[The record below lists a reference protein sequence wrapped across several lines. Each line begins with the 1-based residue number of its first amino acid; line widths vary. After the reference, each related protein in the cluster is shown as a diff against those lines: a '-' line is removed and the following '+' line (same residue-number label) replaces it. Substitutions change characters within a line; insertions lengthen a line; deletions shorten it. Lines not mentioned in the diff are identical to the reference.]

1 MERPP
6 LSADARNRGVLS
18 WLRSTKLGEVLSYR
32 DFRLLWIGA
41 FVSFSG
47 SWVSQVAR
55 GFFVFRL
62 TGDESKLGLINFAWS
77 IPVCLF
83 GLFAGSATDMFNK
96 RIVLVIAQLILGL
109 TAIFLAF
116 AIWLGFIE
124 YWMILLVALINGFV
138 STIEMPT
145 RQSIVSSVVPPSV
158 LPAAV
163 PVNAMTF
170 NVARVMGPA
179 IGAVVLATMGTA
191 TCVLVDGL
199 TYLAII
205 WAVVAIRADLSAK
218 AREPQP
224 LLDLIT
230 EGAIY
235 TWRDRRLRSLFI
247 LECLTATFGLGFLPL
262 LPAFVQEVMGQGI
275 VTIHGHRVDLLKS
288 GIGWAYTAVGVGSIC
303 ALLLITSVSDSDRK
317 ALIIRVAMLALGIA
331 LPLLS
336 LAHSPFLAYPLLAIA
351 GGAIIMQLN
360 TTNTLF
366 QTLAPERLRGRV
378 LAMHIWAV
386 NGISPFGVLA
396 FGWLAEQSRKHPIM
410 ALGRWDIHFPD
421 TGVSLVLR
429 LSGAVMLLGGLAAC
443 LTRRGLSGLHHL
455 PNA

>member
-1 MERPP
+1 MR
-6 LSADARNRGVLS
+6 A
-18 WLRSTKLGEVLSYR
+18 TKLGQVLSYR

-41 FVSFSG
+41 FISFSG

-55 GFFVFRL
+55 GFFVYRL

-77 IPVCLF
+77 IPVCVF

-96 RIVLVIAQLILGL
+96 RVVLVIAQLILGA
-109 TAIFLAF
+109 TAIFLAV
-116 AIWLGFIE
+116 AIWMGFIQ

-138 STIEMPT
+138 SCIEMPT
-145 RQSIVSSVVPPSV
+145 RQSIVSSVVPPDV

-179 IGAVVLATMGTA
+179 LGAVVLASMGVA
-191 TCVLVDGL
+191 TCFLIDGL
-199 TYLAII
+199 SYLAII
-205 WAVVAIRADLSAK
+205 WSVIAIQANLRAK

-224 LLDLIT
+224 LGDLIT

-235 TWRDRRLRSLFI
+235 TWRDRRLRSLFL
-247 LECLTATFGLGFLPL
+247 LENLTATFGLAFLPL
-262 LPAFVQEVMGQGI
+262 LPAFVQEVMHQGI
-275 VTIHGHRVDLLKS
+275 VVVHGQRIDLLKQ

-303 ALLLITSVSDSDRK
+303 ALLVMTSVSDTDKK
-317 ALIIRVAMLALGIA
+317 ALIIRGSMLTLGVA

-336 LAHSPFLAYPLLAIA
+336 IAGSPWLAYPLLAVS

-366 QTLAPERLRGRV
+366 QILAPERLRGRV

-386 NGISPFGVLA
+386 NGISPFGVLV
-396 FGWLAEQSRKHPIM
+396 FGWLAKESRIDPNVRV
-410 ALGRWDIHFPD
+410 GRWMIHLPD
-421 TGVSLVLR
+421 SGVSLILKIC
-429 LSGAVMLLGGLAAC
+429 GGIMLLGGFAAC
-443 LTRRGLSGLHHL
+443 MTRRGLSDLHQR
-455 PNA
+455 PAV

>member
-1 MERPP
+1 MERFSVSPTER
-6 LSADARNRGVLS
+6 DRGIVP
-18 WLRSTKLGEVLSYR
+18 WIKSTKLGEVLSYR

-77 IPVCLF
+77 MPVCIF
-83 GLFAGSATDMFNK
+83 GLVAGSATDMFNK
-96 RIVLVIAQLILGL
+96 RTVLVIAQLILGL
-109 TAIFLAF
+109 TAIFLAI
-116 AIWLGFIE
+116 AIWVGFIQ
-124 YWMILLVALINGFV
+124 YWMIVLVALINGFV

-145 RQSIVSSVVPPSV
+145 RQSVVSNVVPPSV

-179 IGAVVLATMGTA
+179 LAGLVLAYMGT
-191 TCVLVDGL
+191 TSCFLVDGI

-224 LLDLIT
+224 LADLIT

-247 LECLTATFGLGFLPL
+247 LEALTAAVGLCFLPL
-262 LPAFVQEVMGQGI
+262 LPAFVQQVMHQG
-275 VTIHGHRVDLLKS
+275 VVFVHGHRVDLLQHNL
-288 GIGWAYTAVGVGSIC
+288 GWAYIPVGLGSIA
-303 ALLLITSVSDSDRK
+303 ALLLITSVADSDRK
-317 ALIIRVAMLALGIA
+317 ALIIRGSMLMLGVA

-336 LAHSPFLAYPLLAIA
+336 LASSPFFAYPLLAIA
-351 GGAIIMQLN
+351 GGAIIMQFN

-366 QTLAPERLRGRV
+366 QMLSPERLRGRV

-396 FGWLAEQSRKHPIM
+396 LGWLAEYSRTHPV
-410 ALGRWDIHFPD
+410 ASLGRWDFHFPD

-429 LSGAVMLLGGLAAC
+429 LSGAVMLAGGLAAC
-443 LTRRGLSGLHHL
+443 MMRRGLSDLHRL
-455 PNA
+455 PET

>member
-1 MERPP
+1 MERSSISPEERGP
-6 LSADARNRGVLS
+6 GVLA

-55 GFFVFRL
+55 GFFVYRL

-96 RIVLVIAQLILGL
+96 RIVLVIAQLILGC
-109 TAIFLAF
+109 TAIFLAV
-116 AIWLGFIE
+116 AIWLHFIE
-124 YWMILLVALINGFV
+124 YWMILVVALINGFV

-145 RQSIVSSVVPPSV
+145 RQSIVSNVVPPSV
-158 LPAAV
+158 LPAAI

-191 TCVLVDGL
+191 TCFLIDGIS
-199 TYLAII
+199 YLAII
-205 WAVVAIRADLSAK
+205 WAVIAIRANLKAK

-224 LLDLIT
+224 LADLIM

-247 LECLTATFGLGFLPL
+247 LESLTATFGLGFLPL
-262 LPAFVQEVMGQGI
+262 LPAFVQEIMHQGVVMVDGR
-275 VTIHGHRVDLLKS
+275 RVDLLRHS
-288 GIGWAYTAVGVGSIC
+288 IGWAYTAVGVGSIA
-303 ALLLITSVSDSDRK
+303 ALLLITSVADTDRK
-317 ALIIRVAMLALGIA
+317 AFIVRSSMLILGVA

-336 LAHSPFLAYPLLAIA
+336 LAQSQWLAYPLLAVS

-396 FGWLAEQSRKHPIM
+396 FGWLAEQSRKHPVM
-410 ALGRWDIHFPD
+410 PLGRWIIHFPD

-429 LSGAVMLLGGLAAC
+429 LSGGVMLLSGLMAC
-443 LTRRGLSGLHHL
+443 FMKRGLSDLHTR
-455 PNA
+455 PE